1 MKTRSA
7 QATAAIRPSETGAP
21 EASAGAT
28 TKGHATRQAILA
40 VAAKAIREH
49 GPDRVSV
56 VAVMRAAGLTH
67 GGFYAHFES
76 KEALVAEAIAM
87 MFAGGRDRFMARI
100 GDREG
105 PEALKHWIDRY
116 VSRSHRDDPGG
127 GCALSALMSD
137 MPRMDAAARAAYD
150 EGARGIAARLVRYLP
165 EADDAEPQVLTLLA
179 EMAGAVALARA
190 VSDPALSD
198 RILKQSRASLKAR
211 IDQMVSA

>member
-1 MKTRSA
+1 
-7 QATAAIRPSETGAP
+7 
-21 EASAGAT
+21 
-28 TKGHATRQAILA
+28 
-40 VAAKAIREH
+40 
-49 GPDRVSV
+49 
-56 VAVMRAAGLTH
+56 MRAAGLTH

-87 MFAGGRDRFMARI
+87 MFAGGRDRFVARI

-150 EGARGIAARLVRYLP
+150 DGARGIAARLARYLP
-165 EADDAEPQVLTLLA
+165 ASGEQAEPQVLTLLA

-198 RILKQSRASLKAR
+198 RILKQSRAALKAR
-211 IDQMVSA
+211 IDEMSAA

>member
-1 MKTRSA
+1 MKTRS
-7 QATAAIRPSETGAP
+7 TAPQLVPQPAEPA
-21 EASAGAT
+21 

-40 VAAKAIREH
+40 VAAKAIREQ
-49 GPDRVSV
+49 GPDRISV

-87 MFAGGRDRFMARI
+87 MFAGGRDRFVARI

-150 EGARGIAARLVRYLP
+150 DGARGIAARLARYLP
-165 EADDAEPQVLTLLA
+165 ASGEQAEPQVLTLLA

-198 RILKQSRASLKAR
+198 RILKQSRAALKAR
-211 IDQMVSA
+211 IDEMSAA